1 MGLQRLEFQ
10 KMYTDAFVAQLR
22 KNATTEKY
30 QNEES
35 FDIENPEY
43 TQLSNIYNK
52 AAEIAP
58 LEEPDTVGKNRKRMI
73 PDKNHDFE
81 SAVALFEAYKEL
93 SPYIASRAGFW
104 VYLSHNELYSYVKK
118 RWSDSDNIEEHWFK
132 IGRRGFLSGLW
143 WAVYCTYDDTKEGD
157 ERYWLTKQLFIN
169 QTFRTRTFFNSR
181 KGMNNESLRGIL
193 SFMSKYPEL
202 FKNAGEARL
211 DYIKTYFG
219 RLASTKELISF
230 ERDFFVY
237 ELEKKMPAIEL
248 ITDTTQVRH
257 DKRVW
262 NM

>member
-1 MGLQRLEFQ
+1 MEELQ
-10 KMYTDAFVAQLR
+10 KIYTDTFVAQLR
-22 KNATTEKY
+22 KNAIAEKY
-30 QNEES
+30 QSEEA
-35 FDIENPEY
+35 FNIDNPEY
-43 TQLSNIYNK
+43 TQLAGIYNK
-52 AAEIAP
+52 AANIAP
-58 LEEPDTVGKNRKRMI
+58 KEGNNLCQDGIKRMV

-81 SAVALFEAYKEL
+81 SAVALFEAYRNL
-93 SPYIASRAGFW
+93 TPYIASKVGFW
-104 VYLSHNELYSYVKK
+104 VYLSHNELYGYVKK
-118 RWSDSDNIEEHWFK
+118 RWGDTTKIKEHWFD
-132 IGRRGFLSGLW
+132 IGRRGSLSGLW

-157 ERYWLTKQLFIN
+157 DKYWLTRQLFVN

-237 ELEKKMPAIEL
+237 ELEKKMPAIQL

>member
-1 MGLQRLEFQ
+1 MELQRL
-10 KMYTDAFVAQLR
+10 YTDTFVAQLR
-22 KNATTEKY
+22 KNVTPEKY

-43 TQLSNIYNK
+43 TQLGNIYNM
-52 AAEIAP
+52 AADIAP
-58 LEEPDTVGKNRKRMI
+58 LENPDTEREGEKRKRMI

-81 SAVALFEAYKEL
+81 SAVALFEAYKDL

-118 RWSDSDNIEEHWFK
+118 RWSDSDKIEEHWFK

-169 QTFRTRTFFNSR
+169 QTFRTRTFFISR
-181 KGMNNESLRGIL
+181 NGLNKEALKGIL

-202 FKNAGEARL
+202 FKRGSGEARL
-211 DYIKTYFG
+211 DYIRKYFG
-219 RLASTKELISF
+219 RLRSTKELTAF
-230 ERDFFVY
+230 ENDYFTY
-237 ELEKKMPAIEL
+237 ELERKMPAIEL
-248 ITDTTQVRH
+248 VTDTAQVRH